1 MTHVTTPAATTPAA
15 MTAPETVSGHKGP
28 TPTGPGVVLVCS
40 GGGLHGATQA
50 GMLAELVKAGF
61 TCDAVVGVSAGACN
75 GTYLAADW
83 SPEAAEELCGIWG
96 SLTQKAVFP
105 TPVASQV
112 LRATVRRA
120 TLHRPELLRALIERL
135 CPVADLG
142 DTTVPAHVGA
152 TDVATGEVVWFT
164 SGPAVE
170 ALQASTALPGV
181 FPTVSH
187 AGYELYDGG
196 VAAALPL
203 QRGVELGARAIVAL
217 DLSEQ
222 PRSGESRTVMRMIR
236 HSVDHTRWALREA
249 HIALA
254 SRETSCVVVR
264 PPHIGSDDLA
274 ASVEHGRAVMRA
286 FLEAH
291 PLAELTPLPATPS
304 GVPHRDRRRW
314 TRFLSA
320 RAARER
326 SGEHTGDRRQRS

>member
-1 MTHVTTPAATTPAA
+1 MTHVTAADPA
-15 MTAPETVSGHKGP
+15 GL
-28 TPTGPGVVLVCS
+28 TPTGAGVVLVCS

-83 SPEAAEELCGIWG
+83 SPAAAEALCEIWG

-112 LRATVRRA
+112 LRATVKRA

-135 CPVADLG
+135 CPVADLA
-142 DTTVPAHVGA
+142 DTVVPVHVGA
-152 TDVATGEVVWFT
+152 TDVATGDVVWFRD
-164 SGPAVE
+164 GPAVE

-181 FPTVSH
+181 FPTVNF

-203 QRGVELGARAIVAL
+203 QRGLELGARAIVAL

-222 PRSGESRTVMRMIR
+222 PRSGDSRSVMRMIR

-254 SRETSCVVVR
+254 SRETHCVVIR
-264 PPHIGSDDLA
+264 PEHVGSSADLA
-274 ASVEHGRAVMRA
+274 GSVEYGRTVMRE
-286 FLEAH
+286 FLAAH
-291 PLAELTPLPATPS
+291 PLGALEQAPAAPAAR
-304 GVPHRDRRRW
+304 PRRW
-314 TRFLSA
+314 RRLL
-320 RAARER
+320 AAR
-326 SGEHTGDRRQRS
+326 SAGQHTGEHAGDPGHRR